1 MHETSSSVRDV
12 VRRDDL
18 RHRDDL
24 DRQDRRLGHAQDHD
38 RDHQVHRNHVTG
50 HRDDLVRQRDAAHS
64 GDQDR
69 QCQPV
74 HDRWHSPAVGPCAHQ
89 YLPDAGH
96 RDPQVLHPCAEA
108 DHQDDGNHLG
118 AAEFDDHHL
127 VVAGSDGHCPEVAE
141 LADHSAPCAAVPEV
155 DAAVAGPTAVVSQAA
170 AQQVVLL
177 PDAQERWAAR
187 RSSLDA
193 PRKSLQQVCPLSEF
207 PAHVPRGLG
216 SERSR
221 RSVVALVPPP
231 PRRRHSTSQLLSW
244 LVLSS
249 QRSSLPLLSWLAS
262 LRQHPSTS
270 PPPSSLPPSSL
281 PS

>member
-18 RHRDDL
+18 RHQDDL
-24 DRQDRRLGHAQDHD
+24 DRQDQHLGHAQDHD

-50 HRDDLVRQRDAAHS
+50 HRDDPARQRDAARS

-96 RDPQVLHPCAEA
+96 RDPQVLHPYAEA
-108 DHQDDGNHLG
+108 DHQDDGTHLG
-118 AAEFDDHHL
+118 AAESDDHHP

-141 LADHSAPCAAVPEV
+141 LADHSAPCAAAPAV
-155 DAAVAGPTAVVSQAA
+155 DAAVAGPTAVVLQAA

-177 PDAQERWAAR
+177 PDEQERWVAR
-187 RSSLDA
+187 HSSLDA
-193 PRKSLQQVCPLSEF
+193 PRKSLRQVCLSSVSL
-207 PAHVPRGLG
+207 AHVPRGLAT
-216 SERSR
+216 ERSR

-231 PRRRHSTSQLLSW
+231 PRRRHSTSLLLSW
-244 LVLSS
+244 PVPSS
-249 QRSSLPLLSWLAS
+249 QRSSLPPLSWLAS
-262 LRQHPSTS
+262 PRQHPSTS
-270 PPPSSLPPSSL
+270 SPPSSSPLSSL